1 MYKNK
6 NTHFYSRKQLE
17 QDIENI
23 LFPPKHPKAN
33 QPQNLHW
40 GYIYLVHNKFLS
52 YSVGICKHF

>member
-6 NTHFYSRKQLE
+6 NTHFYSRKQLQ

-33 QPQNLHW
+33 QPHW

-52 YSVGICKHF
+52 YSVGIRKHF